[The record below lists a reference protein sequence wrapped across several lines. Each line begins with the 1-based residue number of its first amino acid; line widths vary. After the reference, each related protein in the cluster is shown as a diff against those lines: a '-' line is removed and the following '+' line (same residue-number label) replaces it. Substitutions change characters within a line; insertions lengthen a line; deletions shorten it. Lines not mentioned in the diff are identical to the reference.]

1 MKTRKRLLIGLLVW
15 PLALPAVA
23 QQEISPEMQALVER
37 YNAMRQETKLALMN
51 AGRMVRNGDLEGAAQ
66 LLEQALRKVT
76 PESDDFKRLQ
86 LDLIAVWSKQG
97 KHEQCADAFA
107 TWIRT
112 TRSVDV
118 VDPFIQW
125 LRLEAQA
132 GQDRL
137 NRLIKEIEEPA
148 DAQERRLLARLL
160 VGDLEY
166 RVWRDVEGEVEPLLQ
181 RAVEAIRAAEADD
194 SLYCLLRFASL
205 LNQSDAQ
212 PNRDIKFRRMVF
224 EVVGEDSLDVSFL
237 MSMAGGEYIRGD
249 RIWTRKVLNIARPR
263 IDEED
268 ANTLGQWLLL
278 SAWQHRND
286 GQIAEAKA
294 EVEALKAVAPRAT
307 RQKYLPEQLR
317 MLEDELSRMG
327 PGTGPATVYRPGAIK
342 PVDPPPP
349 TTTAPAP
356 PDPGRTAP
364 DPRQAEEA
372 LRALAA
378 DAPDAESIE
387 RAARLAT
394 VDFGPREGNEDYISR
409 LLLAYREIL
418 IRSDAATPKDTVR
431 AIDAKLLWLARDTG
445 RLTNVRHWSRWADAV
460 AALRG
465 VRASRDLKKFVYH
478 EAPVQVSEPAFRKE
492 VERAKQALEQT
503 KEPASLPGATTQP
516 AAASQ
521 PAGPAVREPAGSSRR
536 PAGS

>member
-1 MKTRKRLLIGLLVW
+1 MKTIGLLLACLMVLS
-15 PLALPAVA
+15 LALPAVA

-37 YNAMRQETKLALMN
+37 YNAMRPETKLALMN

-125 LRLEAQA
+125 LRIEAQA

-137 NRLIKEIEEPA
+137 NRLIKEFEEPA
-148 DAQERRLLARLL
+148 DAQERQLLARLL

-166 RVWRDVEGEVEPLLQ
+166 RVWRDVEGEVEPLLR

-224 EVVGEDSLDVSFL
+224 EVVGEDSLDVPFL
-237 MSMAGGEYIRGD
+237 MSMASGEYIRGD
-249 RIWTRKVLNIARPR
+249 RIWTRKVLDIARPR

-268 ANTLGQWLLL
+268 ANILGRWLLL
-278 SAWQHRND
+278 SAWQHRED

-307 RQKYLPEQLR
+307 KQKHLPEQIQL
-317 MLEDELSRMG
+317 LEDDLNRRG
-327 PGTGPATVYRPGAIK
+327 PETGPSTVYRPGGIK
-342 PVDPPPP
+342 PIDPPP

-356 PDPGRTAP
+356 QDPGRTAP
-364 DPRQAEEA
+364 DLRQVEEA

-378 DAPDAESIE
+378 PAPDARSIE
-387 RAARLAT
+387 RAARLAAL
-394 VDFGPREGNEDYISR
+394 DFGRREQNDDFIAR
-409 LLLAYREIL
+409 LLIAYREIL
-418 IRSDAATPKDTVR
+418 NRPGKEIPKDTVR
-431 AIDAKLLWLARDTG
+431 AIDEQLLWLARDTH
-445 RLTNVRHWSRWADAV
+445 RLEDVKNWSLWADAV

-465 VRASRDLKKFVYH
+465 VRASRDLKRFVYQD
-478 EAPVQVSEPAFRKE
+478 AANQITEPAFRKE
-492 VERAKQALEQT
+492 VERAKKALEQT
-503 KEPASLPGATTQP
+503 KDPAALPESTTQP
-516 AAASQ
+516 ATASQ
-521 PAGPAVREPAGSSRR
+521 PTGPPCPEPTGPSKR